1 MAKVVIETEKQRF
14 FCKLCHSLTTILQ
27 YPSMIEIQ
35 SNVKW
40 QSHFDIAVHANIE
53 IIPDIMPNNFSYHV
67 MGNKT
72 LETTKIMCI

>member
-1 MAKVVIETEKQRF
+1 
-14 FCKLCHSLTTILQ
+14 
-27 YPSMIEIQ
+27 MIEIQ